1 MIGTPIQCFNF
12 YKAILHTALPV
23 KPVEKPEAIPP
34 HQEERDRHR
43 PTLKRSSIDSLGQ
56 GLLL

>member
-1 MIGTPIQCFNF
+1 MICTAIQSFNF
-12 YKAILHTALPV
+12 YEVAMHTAPPV

-34 HQEERDRHR
+34 HQEERDRQR

-56 GLLL
+56 GRLL